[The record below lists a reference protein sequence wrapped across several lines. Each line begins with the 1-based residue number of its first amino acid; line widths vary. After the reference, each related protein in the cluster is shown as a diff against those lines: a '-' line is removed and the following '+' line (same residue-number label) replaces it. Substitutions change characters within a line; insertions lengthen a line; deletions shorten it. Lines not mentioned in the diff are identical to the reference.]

1 MMSTISPVLPLPTLP
16 ERESVGSSQPALGG
30 FSRHA
35 SLALLLALGVVCVVD
50 AVIISSLL
58 TPIKAGL
65 HLTDEQF
72 SRTAS
77 LLTFAGIAGAPV
89 FAFFANR
96 FGRKRVLLVGI
107 LLWSVASIESG
118 LAAGLAGL
126 LLWRATTGFGEAAYN
141 GLTPSWIAD
150 LYSAK
155 WRNFVFS
162 LFMLRNKVGYAI
174 ALWVGATVAS
184 RYDWHH
190 AFFVAGI
197 PGLLLALG
205 LLFLKEPSPGES
217 DGRILQ
223 ASRPKSKDL
232 LQVFRYPGYVAHAV
246 ALLVFFIA
254 QTALIWIP
262 AYLHRV
268 YGLTN
273 KEAAGFFAGVQLYTL
288 PIGLIG
294 GYLAGLTL
302 QRLRGGLAAFLS
314 LTSFISAAAAYLA
327 YTSHDLAT
335 TKAFIIT
342 FVCAFG
348 ASAGTLTTLVV
359 ETVPPEY
366 RISAGSFSAIIS
378 TGVSGIVGPE
388 LIGILSDHFG
398 LQRAILVAPTAYF
411 IAGLLW
417 AALAIWLAAQN
428 RPQTADLHACNC
440 NLSHTEGISPQ

>member
-1 MMSTISPVLPLPTLP
+1 MSTISRVLPLPALA
-16 ERESVGSSQPALGG
+16 EQESVASPQPALGR
-30 FSRHA
+30 FWRHA
-35 SLALLLALGVVCVVD
+35 SLTLLLALGVVCVVD

-65 HLTDEQF
+65 RLTDEQF

-77 LLTFAGIAGAPV
+77 LLTFAGIAGAPI

-96 FGRKRVLLVGI
+96 FGRKRVLLAGI
-107 LLWSVASIESG
+107 LLWSIASIGSG
-118 LAAGLAGL
+118 LASGLAGL

-141 GLTPSWIAD
+141 GLAPSWLAD

-162 LFMLRNKVGYAI
+162 LFMLRNKVGYAV
-174 ALWVGATVAS
+174 ALWAGATIAS

-190 AFFVAGI
+190 AFFAAGI

-205 LLFLKEPSPGES
+205 LLFLKEPRPGES
-217 DGRILQ
+217 DGILRTLQ
-223 ASRPKSKDL
+223 PKLKDL

-254 QTALIWIP
+254 QMALIWIP

-273 KEAAGFFAGVQLYTL
+273 KEAAGFLAGVQLYTL
-288 PIGLIG
+288 PVGLIG

-302 QRLRGGLAAFLS
+302 QRLRGGLAGFLS
-314 LTSFISAAAAYLA
+314 LTSLVSAAAAYLA

-342 FVCAFG
+342 FICAFG

-359 ETVPPEY
+359 ETVPPEH
-366 RISAGSFSAIIS
+366 RISAGAFSAIIS

-388 LIGILSDHFG
+388 LVGILSDHFG
-398 LQRAILVAPTAYF
+398 LRKAILVAPTAYF
-411 IAGLLW
+411 LAGLLW
-417 AALAIWLAAQN
+417 AALAIWLATQK
-428 RPQTADLHACNC
+428 RLPTADFQA
-440 NLSHTEGISPQ
+440 

>member
-1 MMSTISPVLPLPTLP
+1 MPAITDKDAT
-16 ERESVGSSQPALGG
+16 RPALGR

-58 TPIKAGL
+58 TPIKTGL

-96 FGRKRVLLVGI
+96 FGRKRVLLAGI
-107 LLWSVASIESG
+107 VLWSIASIGSG

-141 GLTPSWIAD
+141 GLAPSWLAD

-197 PGLLLALG
+197 PGLLLAVG
-205 LLFLKEPSPGES
+205 LLFLKEPRPGEA
-217 DGRILQ
+217 DGGIVRALQ
-223 ASRPKSKDL
+223 PKSKDL
-232 LQVFRYPGYVAHAV
+232 LQVFRYPGYIAHAV

-254 QTALIWIP
+254 QAGLIWIP

-288 PIGLIG
+288 PVGLIG

-302 QRLRGGLAAFLS
+302 QKLRGGLAGFLS
-314 LTSFISAAAAYLA
+314 LTSLLSATTAYLA
-327 YTSHDLAT
+327 YTSHDLAV

-359 ETVPPEY
+359 ETVPPEH

-388 LIGILSDHFG
+388 LIGILSDRFG
-398 LQRAILVAPTAYF
+398 LQKAILVAPTAYF
-411 IAGLLW
+411 VAGLLW
-417 AALAIWLAAQN
+417 AALAIWLAT
-428 RPQTADLHACNC
+428 RPQPASL
-440 NLSHTEGISPQ
+440 TEGIPTR